1 MGFPGSVR
9 VNPPASAGDIRG
21 KILIPGLGRSP
32 GGGKG
37 NPLLFLPG
45 EFHKQRRLMGYR
57 PWGHKE
63 LNWTPFSS
71 VQSPTCVR
79 LFATPWTAARQA
91 SLSITN
97 SQSLLKLMAIEFVM
111 PSNHLILCH
120 PLLLPPSIFLSI
132 RVVSDESVLRI
143 RRPKY
148 WGFSFSTNHSN
159 EYSGLFPLG
168 QTG

>member
-45 EFHKQRRLMGYR
+45 EFHKQRCLMGYR

-63 LNWTPFSS
+63 LN
-71 VQSPTCVR
+71 
-79 LFATPWTAARQA
+79 
-91 SLSITN
+91 
-97 SQSLLKLMAIEFVM
+97 
-111 PSNHLILCH
+111 
-120 PLLLPPSIFLSI
+120 
-132 RVVSDESVLRI
+132 
-143 RRPKY
+143 
-148 WGFSFSTNHSN
+148 
-159 EYSGLFPLG
+159 
-168 QTG
+168 